1 MPFEFCK
8 TIDQTT
14 CKTFQSRIKTFLR
27 AETDGFPGSYPVGFE
42 ASHLQLLANEE
53 YFVTEKVAGVRYM
66 LLSIHT
72 PRGPA
77 CFLIDRH
84 YEISYVPDLLLP
96 VRDNPSKYQNETLLD
111 GEMIVESD
119 GNKKTF
125 RFLVFD
131 LMVSNGTV
139 ITQRSYSSRLGMMDQ
154 DVLAVQAAKSS
165 EMKSKEPFTIERK
178 TMQRSYGLNL
188 ILSSSKR
195 HKHGGEGLIFVPVKQ
210 PYVPG
215 PSPKLLKWK
224 SHTTAQFQIKVT
236 QSKERKP
243 LYCIHVKSGS
253 TTKFYDYVTPEHAL
267 ATEWHNTTPEGKIA
281 EFWWDAQWPTQ
292 MFERGYGLETRTGGW
307 RFYRTRE
314 DKKDVDDEATVQAL
328 IKGLDTLVTK
338 EQLESQIDHIRT
350 QWKAREA
357 GTSSNGNTT
366 QPSSAGQQQRPV
378 VKPISIIN
386 SQPDGQHPP
395 SIIPSLSSPFLQS
408 PSLATHPG
416 SQGYFQKRDRERKSS
431 MDDHNLSTSSS
442 TTTSAVLSHPLPPK
456 PSSQSRQSSVDQSLT
471 QTAAS
476 SGSGSE
482 TSTDQ
487 EHNNN
492 TSSANSSATTLTQ
505 VPDGKTISSPIA
517 APIGVSQPS
526 TTSATSGS
534 QPLGTAARSQH
545 WQSVKSWM
553 TSSAPW
559 TPLSDKMNKMGRG
572 ERRDSKDGSTGSG
585 SPRPVPS
592 GLRKSSLGTDNI
604 KEPLASSSLPGK
616 VDDVPG
622 ASETSSISSAALD
635 NQSQSRALGVRSIL
649 LPALPPTNSSVQDAG
664 DSDTTD
670 QPQRAPNNALESTL
684 SSTTTQVM
692 ESQTDTDSSS
702 TGTRTVNMSS
712 PTRGRVEDHFVQR
725 QKFSDSVSRID
736 SLDDTGAID
745 MDESHPSKESL
756 ERSTQP
762 TKTSPLLSP
771 LGSPGSAVIGPDD
784 EQSSHSLRSRAAADV
799 KPFDVSANRDVVPK
813 SEEETTYA
821 STRRN
826 LTSDNKETIKPEP
839 YDVIMKEDKDMN
851 GRTAVVSGPLPTP
864 SLTLVEQMAYQL
876 PSDEE
881 KALAMAKLN
890 AVAMAKM
897 EKIAEERAA
906 KDKKMEMD
914 LEKFKE
920 KSRLRKEKAQKRK
933 LQEASESPV
942 QDRRAQPVRQINQN
956 QGRLFNSDAPV
967 LRSQIQSAQRQ
978 VTSPQ
983 DQQRLGY
990 STRKASR
997 MEALQ
1002 SAQNSPKPQLRSDQ
1016 STGNQKEQQT
1026 LSSEEQ
1032 LADKSTRATVSD
1044 PNLPNPAHSDPQDS
1058 TAAGP
1063 TALHPGE
1070 ANRHKRINSM
1080 EYPDSL
1086 SADATVPGEW
1096 PYEERPLD
1104 HPYRKHLDV
1113 GQHTESNHRRTHSDA
1128 GILVKS
1134 PQAAISQPQ
1143 HTRNASPMRSGA
1155 QPIKPEFGQLQDP
1168 RPPDGTGAVPPIHPD
1183 LDSPEAKS
1191 SVAHSSV
1198 PSSKRGSKTRL
1209 QFILNDE
1216 DSGPES
1222 HSQDD
1227 TPQHSNTSR
1236 VERGSRSPLLHEHEN
1251 PEQQGMRQVHGA
1263 SVPDATI
1270 RHQPT
1275 KRQKLSQDILG
1286 MDQHQMGRTDEYEY
1300 HMLQS
1305 SMSSLP
1311 PKTSSYPPQ
1320 RSAAQ
1325 SDRLPQQIQ
1334 AQHHPHQELGPTHLL
1349 QPQATG
1355 RRIPGEEQVVR
1366 HQPPGSLPSTR
1377 SPYSGVEQ
1385 PRHGNPLSRS
1395 TPNDQYGVS
1404 GPLSAS
1410 EGSLVPPERPT
1421 HSRNSSLSKPA
1432 ILSDHGHHGPSYPG
1446 ARVKPPPDQF
1456 NRSYP
1461 TSGPQTPGQ
1470 TRIMAHTPPQQHQ
1483 QPPQQQYHP
1492 HHQQQQPNP
1501 RMKANAEPHS
1511 GSYGP
1516 SRGSSPHGGYEQRP
1530 IHPQHLHGYQH
1541 HTLQQQQQ
1549 MHLQHGSSNRHTE
1562 QQSSH
1567 DEPAAGYHKHASHQY
1582 RGINQD
1588 PLQAQNAHGY
1598 YDQEGHV
1605 SNIGP
1610 GRSSMY
1616 GSQSLHPSSAQERQG
1631 APYPPHHPS
1640 NVSHDPSYRPGTRP
1654 SELSKDEYIRSSSG
1668 GRGSMNHLPQEHP
1681 SALHPSQ
1688 RHHQQQP
1695 QHSPRPHEY
1704 RHASPYHHHQQPPQH
1719 PHHSPVPKVSSPRHG
1734 QPVNLHPNDH
1744 DPRAHI
1750 TYGQGQG
1757 QGQGQ
1762 GPSW

>member
-505 VPDGKTISSPIA
+505 D
-517 APIGVSQPS
+517 
-526 TTSATSGS
+526 
-534 QPLGTAARSQH
+534 RSH
-545 WQSVKSWM
+545 WEQLLEV
-553 TSSAPW
+553 
-559 TPLSDKMNKMGRG
+559 N
-572 ERRDSKDGSTGSG
+572 TGN
-585 SPRPVPS
+585 
-592 GLRKSSLGTDNI
+592 L
-604 KEPLASSSLPGK
+604 
-616 VDDVPG
+616 
-622 ASETSSISSAALD
+622 
-635 NQSQSRALGVRSIL
+635 
-649 LPALPPTNSSVQDAG
+649 
-664 DSDTTD
+664 DTTD

-1209 QFILNDE
+1209 HKACAKYMVHLFQMPPFAI
-1216 DSGPES
+1216 
-1222 HSQDD
+1222 SQ
-1227 TPQHSNTSR
+1227 Q
-1236 VERGSRSPLLHEHEN
+1236 RG
-1251 PEQQGMRQVHGA
+1251 
-1263 SVPDATI
+1263 
-1270 RHQPT
+1270 
-1275 KRQKLSQDILG
+1275 K
-1286 MDQHQMGRTDEYEY
+1286 
-1300 HMLQS
+1300 
-1305 SMSSLP
+1305 
-1311 PKTSSYPPQ
+1311 
-1320 RSAAQ
+1320 
-1325 SDRLPQQIQ
+1325 
-1334 AQHHPHQELGPTHLL
+1334 
-1349 QPQATG
+1349 
-1355 RRIPGEEQVVR
+1355 
-1366 HQPPGSLPSTR
+1366 
-1377 SPYSGVEQ
+1377 
-1385 PRHGNPLSRS
+1385 
-1395 TPNDQYGVS
+1395 
-1404 GPLSAS
+1404 
-1410 EGSLVPPERPT
+1410 
-1421 HSRNSSLSKPA
+1421 
-1432 ILSDHGHHGPSYPG
+1432 
-1446 ARVKPPPDQF
+1446 
-1456 NRSYP
+1456 
-1461 TSGPQTPGQ
+1461 
-1470 TRIMAHTPPQQHQ
+1470 
-1483 QPPQQQYHP
+1483 
-1492 HHQQQQPNP
+1492 
-1501 RMKANAEPHS
+1501 
-1511 GSYGP
+1511 
-1516 SRGSSPHGGYEQRP
+1516 
-1530 IHPQHLHGYQH
+1530 
-1541 HTLQQQQQ
+1541 
-1549 MHLQHGSSNRHTE
+1549 
-1562 QQSSH
+1562 SSH
-1567 DEPAAGYHKHASHQY
+1567 
-1582 RGINQD
+1582 R
-1588 PLQAQNAHGY
+1588 
-1598 YDQEGHV
+1598 
-1605 SNIGP
+1605 
-1610 GRSSMY
+1610 
-1616 GSQSLHPSSAQERQG
+1616 
-1631 APYPPHHPS
+1631 
-1640 NVSHDPSYRPGTRP
+1640 
-1654 SELSKDEYIRSSSG
+1654 
-1668 GRGSMNHLPQEHP
+1668 
-1681 SALHPSQ
+1681 
-1688 RHHQQQP
+1688 
-1695 QHSPRPHEY
+1695 
-1704 RHASPYHHHQQPPQH
+1704 
-1719 PHHSPVPKVSSPRHG
+1719 
-1734 QPVNLHPNDH
+1734 
-1744 DPRAHI
+1744 
-1750 TYGQGQG
+1750 TY
-1757 QGQGQ
+1757 
-1762 GPSW
+1762 